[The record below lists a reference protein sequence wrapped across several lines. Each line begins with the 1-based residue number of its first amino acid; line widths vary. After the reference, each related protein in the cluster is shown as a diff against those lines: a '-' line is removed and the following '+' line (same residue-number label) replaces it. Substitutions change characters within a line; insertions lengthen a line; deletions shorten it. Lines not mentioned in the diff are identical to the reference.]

1 MKIRKFLAFSLM
13 AAVAFSMTACDDD
26 DDDDNSSSSSDTST
40 STDDEVSISLDQTSA
55 SIAIG
60 ETLSLTPTISGADA
74 DDIVWASSDETIA
87 AVESGVVTGIAEGT
101 AIITATV
108 DDASAKCLVTV
119 TSASSSDS
127 SSSDTDAASLQG
139 SNYYL
144 FALDA
149 TSETYITDEIV
160 ADFRPDE
167 ESTFLYV
174 WSETYTAGTAS
185 GKNFYG
191 EAEEWT
197 SLVVASVGWS
207 GFGICTYDMDLVN
220 TLADVYNNASDY
232 VLHFAIKSTDEAS
245 HLFYLNGLSGAGY
258 FALGGDYTDGSTT
271 YSNYS
276 DITRDGEWNE
286 FEIPMSYLFDQGLIY
301 SDDNS
306 ALSELNVFCGLS
318 GGTAGVQL
326 QYDAVFIYKPAAE

>member
-1 MKIRKFLAFSLM
+1 MKIRKFLAFSIM
-13 AAVAFSMTACDDD
+13 AAAAFSMTACDDD
-26 DDDDNSSSSSDTST
+26 DDDDSSSSSSDTT
-40 STDDEVSISLDQTSA
+40 SADSDVSISLDQSTA
-55 SIAIG
+55 SIAVG
-60 ETLSLTPTISGADA
+60 ETLSLTPTVSGADA
-74 DDIVWASSDETIA
+74 SSIVWASSDETIA
-87 AVESGVVTGIAEGT
+87 TVESGVVTGVAEGT
-101 AIITATV
+101 AIVTATI

-119 TSASSSDS
+119 TSSSSSESDS
-127 SSSDTDAASLQG
+127 SESDAASLQG
-139 SNYYL
+139 SDYYL

-149 TSETYITDEIV
+149 TSETYITDQIV

-167 ESTFLYV
+167 ETTYLYV

-197 SLVVASVGWS
+197 SLVVAEVGWS
-207 GFGICTYDMDLVN
+207 GFGICTYDMEKVN
-220 TLADVYNNASDY
+220 KLADVYNNASDY
-232 VLHFAIKSTDEAS
+232 VLHIAIKSTDEAA

-258 FALGGDYTDGSTT
+258 IALGGDYTDNATT
-271 YSNYS
+271 YSMYA

-306 ALSELNVFCGLS
+306 SIEELNVLCGLS

-326 QYDAVFIYKPAAE
+326 QYDAAFIYKPAAE